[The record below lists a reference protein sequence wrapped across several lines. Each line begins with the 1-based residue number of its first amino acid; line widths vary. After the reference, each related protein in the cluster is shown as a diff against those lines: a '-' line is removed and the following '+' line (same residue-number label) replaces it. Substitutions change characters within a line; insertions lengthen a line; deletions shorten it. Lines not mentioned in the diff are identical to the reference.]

1 MRCEGVPVAGSPMA
15 GPRVVPALVHRGLEA
30 GEPEE
35 LVWKAASDLVISIEH
50 LEHEYEAPKLEKK
63 IREYFKKSAKNLDFF
78 RKHWTDLIN
87 DYADAVYEMLFQG
100 LFGRPWLMQ
109 GEADFLLVLD
119 AGIKEH
125 FPPAVLD
132 GVKRNEFEQTV
143 LVAHDKAFEEQRY
156 MPILDDVSRKS
167 VEGQKMRKKLVAAG
181 EAGRREAADYGIDPS
196 GSDEIEEFVV
206 RWINFT
212 IARLAKET
220 GNEIDWILTED
231 AAVQFFTA
239 LMEADA
245 VPVALTK
252 AHAPPRDGWVFIH
265 GAVNRAYASHGQGDS
280 WARKKRKVSAAGG
293 WEGQRGYKSEP
304 PPPPT
309 SSQNL
314 PQCATPGCPFRCHS
328 NPNYY
333 ARERGWHIYCC
344 NGCHEYGDH
353 GPRCERV
360 PIAGGGAGGGDWQQW
375 PSSAWQAGPPG

>member
-1 MRCEGVPVAGSPMA
+1 MHCDGVPVAGSPMA
-15 GPRVVPALVHRGLEA
+15 GPRVVPALVHRGLEG

-181 EAGRREAADYGIDPS
+181 EAGRKEAADYGIDPS

-265 GAVNRAYASHGQGDS
+265 GAVNRASSLGSGSLAPRSVELAPLPS
-280 WARKKRKVSAAGG
+280 RSP
-293 WEGQRGYKSEP
+293 SE
-304 PPPPT
+304 
-309 SSQNL
+309 Q
-314 PQCATPGCPFRCHS
+314 
-328 NPNYY
+328 
-333 ARERGWHIYCC
+333 RERQPWSSTR
-344 NGCHEYGDH
+344 
-353 GPRCERV
+353 PRCCSSGCSPCSSSPSRV
-360 PIAGGGAGGGDWQQW
+360 WTCW
-375 PSSAWQAGPPG
+375 TVRSRRRSSSSSPSP